1 MFKCGEGSMWLS
13 WHKHSI
19 ILGVSQLSQS
29 YSNVFILVDNH
40 VLFKNVTPSISSPP
54 SLGIQYLMP
63 FHVDLAW
70 SVALYEFPQALL
82 SVCRCIPI
90 WWKCDG
96 QKDCSDG
103 SDEPDLCPHRFCRL
117 GQFQCRD
124 GNCTSPQAL
133 CNARQDCADG
143 SDEDRVL
150 CGTLGSFS

>member
-1 MFKCGEGSMWLS
+1 M
-13 WHKHSI
+13 
-19 ILGVSQLSQS
+19 
-29 YSNVFILVDNH
+29 
-40 VLFKNVTPSISSPP
+40 
-54 SLGIQYLMP
+54 
-63 FHVDLAW
+63 
-70 SVALYEFPQALL
+70 ALHAFLQVLL
-82 SVCRCIPI
+82 SLCRCIPI

-103 SDEPDLCPHRFCRL
+103 SDESDLCPHRFCRL

-150 CGTLGSFS
+150 CGTLASFLYPSLSVSVADFVEATQNLIQKFWRKVRANPVCILIEDLNLNL